1 MEFPELLSVSLS
13 DIPSVDREGADLS
26 NAEDF

>member
-13 DIPSVDREGADLS
+13 DVPFSDPEDADMS
-26 NAEDF
+26 NAVDL